1 MAKALGKNKWALFL
15 LLLSG
20 MVLGSFIGYLV
31 RKVDFLSWLNYGI
44 DFAVGNPEG
53 NNVVSLDLGAIAI
66 HFGIRIKITV
76 ASILGVITSIF
87 IYKKL

>member
-31 RKVDFLSWLNYGI
+31 RKSRFFVL
-44 DFAVGNPEG
+44 V
-53 NNVVSLDLGAIAI
+53 
-66 HFGIRIKITV
+66 
-76 ASILGVITSIF
+76 
-87 IYKKL
+87 KLWY